1 MAAAPSSV
9 RQVPLLDDDT
19 VEFGDEDNVK
29 GRFKHP
35 YVTFFHL
42 AFRGA
47 ALVVYLLCGLFS
59 NSFIASFIFIV
70 FLHSL
75 DFWTVKNVTGRL
87 MVGLRW
93 WNYIDDNGESHWVF
107 ESRKVR
113 KALFF
118 LITLVL
124 MGAFPGRRAGTSG
137 SWRGPRLLDCL
148 GRFSRPLGPAVY
160 RRPFRLQIPMAVVS
174 VHWPDPDRCKPLRL
188 RQMQGRRQQ
197 GRYFFRVDEQFH
209 EAASSSK
216 CRGNDEPISS
226 TVWSKHEYNLTNN
239 CDLE

>member
-107 ESRKVR
+107 ESRKGRVDPGEVR
-113 KALFF
+113 VFWIALVAFPVLWALLFIVALFGF
-118 LITLVL
+118 KFRWLLLVCIGLTLT
-124 MGAFPGRRAGTSG
+124 GANLYGYVKCKVGGNKDVTFSG
-137 SWRGPRLLDCL
+137 
-148 GRFSRPLGPAVY
+148 
-160 RRPFRLQIPMAVVS
+160 
-174 VHWPDPDRCKPLRL
+174 
-188 RQMQGRRQQ
+188 
-197 GRYFFRVDEQFH
+197 
-209 EAASSSK
+209 
-216 CRGNDEPISS
+216 
-226 TVWSKHEYNLTNN
+226 LTNN
-239 CDLE
+239 FMKQQVLQNVVGMMSRSPPQSGQNTNII